1 MVRQGIIRTCPA
13 GKVICIQEG
22 NLPREQGFKPHFGLP
37 SPGLLHQEDE
47 LPGFEG
53 QQGLKMEEINGCRK
67 PGTSLVAQWLRLH
80 APNAGKASS
89 IPGKGA
95 GFHMPQLRVHLPQLR
110 PGAAK

>member
-1 MVRQGIIRTCPA
+1 MVRQGIIRTYSA
-13 GKVICIQEG
+13 GKVICKQEG
-22 NLPREQGFKPHFGLP
+22 NLPKEQGFKPHFGLP

-53 QQGLKMEEINGCRK
+53 QQGLQMEEINGCRK
-67 PGTSLVAQWLRLH
+67 PGTSLVAQCLRLH
-80 APNAGKASS
+80 VPSAGKASS

-95 GFHMPQLRVHLPQLR
+95 GFRMPQLRVHLPQLR